1 MPIKSTE
8 IGSIEKLQKDFL
20 CRIPA
25 IRELNY
31 WEQLERIKML
41 SLQRRLE
48 RYRIIYIWKTLEGLA
63 PNCGIQSSSEE
74 GRLGRKCIV
83 PIINTKARQSVQ
95 SKKEQTFQVNGPQLF
110 NSLPIELR
118 NIKNCALEDFKY
130 KLDQWLERVP
140 DEPNVRGLTPGGMD
154 ANARA
159 SNSIVHQAKR
169 IHMGPNQM
177 ATTHDHMIIV

>member
-31 WEQLERIKML
+31 WEQLGRMKML

-63 PNCGIQSSSEE
+63 PNCGIQSTSEE

-110 NSLPIELR
+110 NSLPTELR

-154 ANARA
+154 ANA
-159 SNSIVHQAKR
+159 SNSIVHQARR
-169 IHMGPNQM
+169 IHMGPNQT
-177 ATTHDHMIIV
+177 ATTHDE